1 MLSQEELRNFTLIP
15 RTLHAQRQKAEGYI
29 QQFSDRAPF
38 IADDNNPYLR
48 WLGEKEK
55 IDREF
60 FFEFVNW
67 WFWLSRFQPQTLW
80 RLMSIFPDQED
91 QAEIFPNAIE
101 ESGLRKK
108 LHQPHWWHL
117 ERLVESLGGSLKPDR
132 ESEAMLQEFM
142 RLLDSAS
149 EAQAIGYLGAIEY
162 PGLVISKFFTTLMT
176 KLGRSDLVKDD
187 FYCRVHSRV
196 EFSHVVKSVGS
207 MLVWI
212 NDKERQRN
220 KGYEPMDV
228 VYAFENGMRWWEA
241 FWSQGFRKLG
251 YRR

>member
-1 MLSQEELRNFTLIP
+1 
-15 RTLHAQRQKAEGYI
+15 
-29 QQFSDRAPF
+29 
-38 IADDNNPYLR
+38 
-48 WLGEKEK
+48 
-55 IDREF
+55 
-60 FFEFVNW
+60 
-67 WFWLSRFQPQTLW
+67 
-80 RLMSIFPDQED
+80 
-91 QAEIFPNAIE
+91 
-101 ESGLRKK
+101 
-108 LHQPHWWHL
+108 L